1 VTEVEQWVRQLIRG
15 EREARAQAEAQLRG
29 LGEEVVPELHRALEA
44 ELRKTQGLILSYD
57 PVLRLAEVLAA
68 RGDRRSLPLLIRV
81 AQLRQKSMSNTDHF
95 IVPLYGLLQQM
106 EARADAKDCAALIE
120 ILVRFRQQPLHSFP
134 TGSDFLLG
142 WSVQQVALTLIRI
155 AERDPKPELRVALPL
170 LRYSFFSTPLD
181 LMGLHKRLKAV
192 LGSEDLP
199 LPATPPEAFE
209 SLPIPTT
216 SEENP

>member
-1 VTEVEQWVRQLIRG
+1 MTEVEGWIQQLIRG
-15 EREARAQAEAQLRG
+15 EREVRVQAKAQLLS
-29 LGEEVVPELHRALEA
+29 LGESVVPELHRALEE

-68 RGDRRSLPLLIRV
+68 LGDRRSLSLLIRV
-81 AQLRQKSMSNTDHF
+81 AQLRQKSMASTDHF

-106 EARADAKDCAALIE
+106 EVRADAQDCTALIE
-120 ILVRFRQQPLHSFP
+120 ILVRFRQQPLSSFP

-142 WSVQQVALTLIRI
+142 WSVQQVALAIIRI
-155 AERDPKPELRVALPL
+155 AERDPKPELRAALPL
-170 LRYSFFSTPLD
+170 LRYSFLYTPLE

-199 LPATPPEAFE
+199 LPATPSEAFE
-209 SLPIPTT
+209 SLPIPAT
-216 SEENP
+216 SEEAT